1 MNAEKEEELAS
12 KVERAAVREHGA
24 ASSAPP
30 EEEEHD
36 EAISR
41 EVDDLFEAEG
51 FSHRPLEE
59 ASASALLAH
68 HLDELLLC

>member
-24 ASSAPP
+24 ASGAPP

-41 EVDDLFEAEG
+41 EVGDLVRG
-51 FSHRPLEE
+51 
-59 ASASALLAH
+59 
-68 HLDELLLC
+68 